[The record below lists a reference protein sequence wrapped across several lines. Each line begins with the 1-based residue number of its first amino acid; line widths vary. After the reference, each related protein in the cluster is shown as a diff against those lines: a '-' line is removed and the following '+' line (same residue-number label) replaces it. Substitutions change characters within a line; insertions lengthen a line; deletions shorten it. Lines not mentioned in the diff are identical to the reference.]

1 MLRFFTSDL
10 RRNITKIICLTI
22 GLAIGFLLV
31 AKIYFEDTYDTFF
44 PDADRIYYVA
54 ESVTQNEE
62 YKEYYQTPGATA
74 PV

>member
-1 MLRFFTSDL
+1 MTMLRFFTSDL

-44 PDADRIYYVA
+44 PDADRINC
-54 ESVTQNEE
+54 SD
-62 YKEYYQTPGATA
+62 
-74 PV
+74 